1 MLAGDILIISELDRL
16 GRSKEGIL
24 KELRDFKERGI
35 RIMILEIQTTLLDV
49 RNLEDSL
56 ANMLLETITNM
67 LIEMFATLAE
77 AEIRKKEQRQKE
89 GYERLRRNGEWD
101 KLGRPMTMSTD
112 EFTVAYQ
119 RVLSGEL
126 TPSGFMK
133 HYGLKSAT
141 YYRYR
146 KNYENSVQKRSNNFQ
161 CFFQHIYYPFLET
174 TVSQSLHM
182 SAAASA
188 RARFLRGAKVPS
200 GFPCIIP
207 SPDAFFILSDAHA
220 EISSLS

>member
-1 MLAGDILIISELDRL
+1 MAVYGYNRTSTKEQHLDRGNKRIQDFCLQNDMPLVEIYTDQQTGKNFERPEYQFIKKRMLAGDILIISELDRL
-16 GRSKEGIL
+16 VRSKEGIL

-126 TPSGFMK
+126 TPSEFMK

-146 KNYENSVQKRSNNFQ
+146 KNYENSV
-161 CFFQHIYYPFLET
+161 T
-174 TVSQSLHM
+174 
-182 SAAASA
+182 
-188 RARFLRGAKVPS
+188 
-200 GFPCIIP
+200 
-207 SPDAFFILSDAHA
+207 
-220 EISSLS
+220 

>member
-1 MLAGDILIISELDRL
+1 MAVYGYNRTSTKEQHLDRGNKRIQDFCLRNNIPLVEIYTDQQTGKNFDRPEYQFIKKRMLAGDILIISELDRL

-77 AEIRKKEQRQKE
+77 AEIKKKEQRQKE

-101 KLGRPMTMSTD
+101 KLGRPMSMSR
-112 EFTVAYQ
+112 EGFAAAYQ

-126 TPSGFMK
+126 TPSEFMK

-146 KNYENSVQKRSNNFQ
+146 KNYENSV
-161 CFFQHIYYPFLET
+161 T
-174 TVSQSLHM
+174 
-182 SAAASA
+182 
-188 RARFLRGAKVPS
+188 
-200 GFPCIIP
+200 
-207 SPDAFFILSDAHA
+207 
-220 EISSLS
+220 

>member
-1 MLAGDILIISELDRL
+1 MAVYGYNRTSTKEQHLDRGNKRIQDFCLQNDMPLVEIYTDQQTGKNFERPEYQFIKKRMLAGDILIISELDRL

-126 TPSGFMK
+126 TPSEFMK

-146 KNYENSVQKRSNNFQ
+146 KNYENSV
-161 CFFQHIYYPFLET
+161 T
-174 TVSQSLHM
+174 
-182 SAAASA
+182 
-188 RARFLRGAKVPS
+188 
-200 GFPCIIP
+200 
-207 SPDAFFILSDAHA
+207 
-220 EISSLS
+220 

>member
-1 MLAGDILIISELDRL
+1 MAVYGYNRTSTKEQHLDRGNKRIQDFCLQNDMPLVEIYTDQQTGKNFERPEYQFIKKRMLAGDILIISELDRL

-126 TPSGFMK
+126 TPSEFMK

-146 KNYENSVQKRSNNFQ
+146 KNYENGV
-161 CFFQHIYYPFLET
+161 T
-174 TVSQSLHM
+174 
-182 SAAASA
+182 
-188 RARFLRGAKVPS
+188 
-200 GFPCIIP
+200 
-207 SPDAFFILSDAHA
+207 
-220 EISSLS
+220 

>member
-1 MLAGDILIISELDRL
+1 MAVYGYNRTSTKEQHLDRGNKRIQDFCLQNDMPLVEIYTDQQTGKNFERPEYQFIKKRMLAGDILIISELDRL

-77 AEIRKKEQRQKE
+77 SEIRKKEQRQKE

-126 TPSGFMK
+126 TPSEFMK

-146 KNYENSVQKRSNNFQ
+146 KNYENSV
-161 CFFQHIYYPFLET
+161 T
-174 TVSQSLHM
+174 
-182 SAAASA
+182 
-188 RARFLRGAKVPS
+188 
-200 GFPCIIP
+200 
-207 SPDAFFILSDAHA
+207 
-220 EISSLS
+220 